1 MGFSEKA
8 KKYFYEDLKL
18 NNRQISKIMDD
29 YNEVLISRYLN
40 SDSISSTFLK
50 KIKKYFPDA
59 DINYLISES
68 SQNLNIVND
77 QKEVYQKSLKKRVDA
92 IIKELKEKDI
102 LE

>member
-50 KIKKYFPDA
+50 KIKK
-59 DINYLISES
+59 
-68 SQNLNIVND
+68 LNHNITKNI
-77 QKEVYQKSLKKRVDA
+77 E
-92 IIKELKEKDI
+92 
-102 LE
+102 